1 MTEQKIISAIDDAIQ
16 VISYLNEIDNFL
28 INMRITEPVTCGSV
42 DHHLQTRIKL
52 VFDIIIDSL
61 DEECQKHI
69 FEDCEDHIFDC
80 FFEVVYQIAIAGF
93 CNHTRIDANGDRT
106 EKTLFTAK
114 DVYELFTDKNFIME
128 LIKELDDS
136 ENFDDFESF
145 NF

>member
-28 INMRITEPVTCGSV
+28 MNMRISEPLSGGSV
-42 DHHLQTRIKL
+42 DQHLQTRIKL
-52 VFDIIIDSL
+52 VFDIVIDSL
-61 DEECQKHI
+61 DEECQNRI
-69 FEDCEDHIFDC
+69 VEDYEDHIFDC
-80 FFEVVYQIAIAGF
+80 FFEVVYQIATAGF

-128 LIKELDDS
+128 LIKELDD
-136 ENFDDFESF
+136 FDDFESF